1 MLYGINCTDRNSG
14 YDMHYAHQVSRY
26 LSVID
31 DSGIK
36 DVVTC

>member
-1 MLYGINCTDRNSG
+1 MFYEINCINRNSG

-31 DSGIK
+31 NFGIK
-36 DVVTC
+36 DVITY